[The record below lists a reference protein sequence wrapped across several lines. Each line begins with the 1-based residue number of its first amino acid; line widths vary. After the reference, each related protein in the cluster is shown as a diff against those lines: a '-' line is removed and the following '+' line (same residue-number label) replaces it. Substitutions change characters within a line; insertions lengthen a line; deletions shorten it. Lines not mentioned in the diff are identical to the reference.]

1 MRTSNKRTKKQSK
14 RRNEVV
20 KSSLSSDEMARFEAF
35 IEAVGATKATYIR
48 KLILCAMDGPEA
60 AALPSGGL
68 PGLAER
74 EQGGA
79 A

>member
-48 KLILCAMDGPEA
+48 KLILCAMDGAEMPHHGLQDLAKREA
-60 AALPSGGL
+60 
-68 PGLAER
+68 
-74 EQGGA
+74 
-79 A
+79 